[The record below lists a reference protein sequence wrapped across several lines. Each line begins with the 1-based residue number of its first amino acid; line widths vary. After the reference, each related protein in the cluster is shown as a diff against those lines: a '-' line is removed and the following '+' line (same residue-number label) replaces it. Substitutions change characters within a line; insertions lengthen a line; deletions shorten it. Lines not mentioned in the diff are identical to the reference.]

1 MERERELS
9 RINQVSP
16 LKQLPMYQSVKAV
29 VNVDGSGIGAW
40 RLMGLSQEI
49 VARWN
54 GVLIPLLTLS
64 LSGHALPSRLFL
76 LLSL

>member
-16 LKQLPMYQSVKAV
+16 LKQHPVYQSVEAV
-29 VNVDGSGIGAW
+29 VDGSGIGAR
-40 RLMGLSQEI
+40 RLVGLSQEI
-49 VARWN
+49 VACWN
-54 GVLIPLLTLS
+54 GTLIPLLTLS
-64 LSGHALPSRLFL
+64 LSGHALPSCLFL